1 MGKEPRVLWIVMDSV
16 GIGAMPDADSFG
28 DTGAATL
35 QHTASSVNGLNMPNM
50 AKLGLGNIA
59 SIQGIDPCES
69 PTGFFGKMAERSAGK
84 DTTTG
89 HWEMAGLFLTK
100 PFSFYP
106 DGFPPEII
114 EPFVE
119 ATGRGVLG
127 NKAASGTVI
136 IEELGQEHMD
146 TGKWIVY
153 TSADSVFQIAA
164 HEEVITL
171 DELYKACRIARKQL
185 DAHRVGRIIA
195 RPFVGK
201 PGSFSR
207 TYNRHDFS
215 MPPEGPTILTV
226 LQQNEV
232 EVVGVGKIKDIFA
245 GVGVDRSIATHGNQ
259 DGLEQTEKLLDE
271 VERGL
276 IYVNLVDFDMT
287 YGHRR
292 NPQGYAKALEQFDA
306 FLPSLQG
313 KLHDNDLMILTA
325 DHGCDPTFSAHT
337 DHTREYVPII
347 AWSPGLK
354 KGGELGVRK
363 TFADQAATIA
373 SYFHVTWEGEGTSF
387 LSEMGLL
394 GIEG

>member
-1 MGKEPRVLWIVMDSV
+1 METRPRVLWIVMDSV
-16 GIGAMPDADSFG
+16 GIGEMPDAETFG
-28 DTGAATL
+28 DLGSATL
-35 QHTASSVNGLNMPNM
+35 QNTAHAVGGLNMPNM

-59 SIQGIDPCES
+59 SIMGIDADFS
-69 PTGFFGKMAERSAGK
+69 PQGYFGKMAERSAGK

-89 HWEMAGLFLTK
+89 HWEMAGLLLTK

-114 EPFVE
+114 DPFIQ

-136 IEELGQEHMD
+136 IEELGKEHMA

-164 HEEVITL
+164 HEDIIPL
-171 DELYKACRIARKQL
+171 DELYEACRIARAQL
-185 DAHRVGRIIA
+185 DSHRVGRIIA
-195 RPFVGK
+195 RPFVGE

-226 LQQNEV
+226 LQQHHIPTI
-232 EVVGVGKIKDIFA
+232 GVGKIKDIFA
-245 GVGVDRSIATHGNQ
+245 GVGVDRSISTHGNQ

-271 VERGL
+271 VDHGL

-292 NPQGYAKALEQFDA
+292 NPEGYAKALEQFDD
-306 FLPSLQG
+306 FLPRLQQ
-313 KLHDNDLMILTA
+313 KLRQGDLLIITA
-325 DHGCDPTFSAHT
+325 DHGCDPTFGAHT
-337 DHTREYVPII
+337 DHTREYVPLIV
-347 AWSPGLK
+347 WTPGMEH
-354 KGGELGVRK
+354 GTDLGTR
-363 TFADQAATIA
+363 TSFADQAASIA
-373 SYFHVTWEGEGTSF
+373 EFFGLEWSGEGTSF
-387 LSEMGLL
+387 MGEISL
-394 GIEG
+394 EPAE